1 MTNVISLDDVEKTYH
16 ISDDVQVNALR
27 GISFSV
33 KKGEFLA
40 VVGKSGSGKS
50 TAMNMIGCLDYPTNG
65 IIRLDGKDT
74 IRMQEST
81 LAQLRGKKIGFIFQ
95 KFNLIQSLTA
105 LENVMLPMIFQGVS
119 RDVRIKKATKILTLV
134 GLDHRLDHRPSQLS
148 GGESQRVAIARSLS
162 NDPDVILAD
171 EPTGNLDSKTGRQI
185 MDLLNKLN
193 KEEGKTIIMITH
205 DDHLAKEAERIIRL
219 KDGEIIKHDK

>member
-1 MTNVISLDDVEKTYH
+1 MSTIIQLDDVEKTYH

-27 GISFSV
+27 GITFSV
-33 KKGEFLA
+33 KKGEFIS

-50 TAMNMIGCLDYPTNG
+50 TAMNMIGCLDYPTKG
-65 IIRLDGKDT
+65 VIKLDGRDT
-74 IRMQEST
+74 VKMLEST

-105 LENVMLPMIFQGVS
+105 LENVMLPMIFQKVP
-119 RDVRIKKATKILTLV
+119 REKRIVKATKILELV
-134 GLDHRLDHRPSQLS
+134 GLDHRMDHRPSQLS
-148 GGESQRVAIARSLS
+148 GGESQRVAVARALS
-162 NDPDVILAD
+162 NDPEVILAD

-185 MDLLNKLN
+185 MDLLKKLN

-205 DDHLAKEAERIIRL
+205 DDNLAKEAERIIRL
-219 KDGEIIKHDK
+219 KDGEIISNEK